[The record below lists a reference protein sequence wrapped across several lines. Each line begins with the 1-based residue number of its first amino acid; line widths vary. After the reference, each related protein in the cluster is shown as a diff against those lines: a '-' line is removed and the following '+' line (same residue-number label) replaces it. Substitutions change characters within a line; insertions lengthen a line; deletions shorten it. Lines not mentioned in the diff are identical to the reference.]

1 MLESLFYKVVG
12 ISEYA
17 SAQVAAYNK
26 SQFYSS
32 FNKFGEIENA
42 DSGGGGGGKQ
52 KCKCIL
58 NTKY

>member
-1 MLESLFYKVVG
+1 MS

-17 SAQVAAYNK
+17 SAQVAAYDK

-42 DSGGGGGGKQ
+42 DSGGRGGASK
-52 KCKCIL
+52 
-58 NTKY
+58 NANAY